1 MASKGVN
8 RVIILGNLGQ
18 DPEIRRTQSGD
29 PIATLNIAT
38 SETWRDKATGEEKSK
53 TEWHRVV
60 IFGKLAEI
68 AEQYLKKG
76 AQVYVEGQLQ
86 TRKWQDQ
93 QGIER
98 YTTEVIVQGFNGT
111 LQMVG
116 GRQEQTQTQYSG
128 ASPNNAPSAVPPGG
142 VDDSIPF

>member
-8 RVIILGNLGQ
+8 KCIILGNLGQ

-29 PIATLNIAT
+29 PIATLNLAT
-38 SETWRDKATGEEKSK
+38 SETWRDKQTGEEKSK

-68 AEQYLKKG
+68 AEKYLKKG
-76 AQVYVEGQLQ
+76 SQVYVEGQLQ

-93 QGIER
+93 QGVER
-98 YTTEVIVQGFNGT
+98 YTTEIIVQGFNGT

-116 GRQEQTQTQYSG
+116 GRSEQGQQSSQGNDNYTDYSG
-128 ASPNNAPSAVPPGG
+128 
-142 VDDSIPF
+142 DIPF

>member
-8 RVIILGNLGQ
+8 KCIILGNLGQ

-38 SETWRDKATGEEKSK
+38 SETWRDKQTGEEKSK
-53 TEWHRVV
+53 TEWHRVI

-93 QGIER
+93 QGVDR
-98 YTTEVIVQGFNGT
+98 YTTEIIVQGFNGT
-111 LQMVG
+111 LQMIG
-116 GRQEQTQTQYSG
+116 GRQEQGQQSNQGNDNYADYSG
-128 ASPNNAPSAVPPGG
+128 
-142 VDDSIPF
+142 DMPF